1 MPEDKSPSPTPDDL
15 TPQAQRFLDELGQL
29 IAPVNHQQRR
39 SHRFR
44 VIRWAVGLTFLA
56 GIIAMNMLAPKIQQ
70 YVTFSNDYV
79 VVVPIKGT
87 IMDEGSASPSSV
99 IPLLEKAFK
108 DDGAKGIILS
118 INSPGGAPV
127 AADAI
132 RDRIVSLR
140 ESHPDK
146 RVIAV
151 GQDYMTS
158 GAYLIALGAEE
169 IYAAEPTVVGS
180 IGVIARSFGFQG
192 LLARYGVERRVLAAG
207 DNKAGLDQFLPLAD
221 DDREEFT
228 QQLEDIHQWF
238 IDRVQDA
245 RGDKLVESDDLFSG
259 KQWLGEKGLHLGL
272 IDGIGTLTG
281 VSDQLF
287 GTTNV
292 RKYQVRQSLRE
303 VLNPLASRVGGS
315 VVVGDQIIPTDAFYA
330 GPLLMPQ

>member
-1 MPEDKSPSPTPDDL
+1 MADDTPSPRASADL
-15 TPQAQRFLDELGQL
+15 SPETRRFLDEVAKL
-29 IAPVNHQQRR
+29 IAPVNNQQRR
-39 SHRFR
+39 RHRFS
-44 VIRWAVGLTFLA
+44 VIRWAIGLTLVAGVLA
-56 GIIAMNMLAPKIQQ
+56 SNMLAPKIQQ
-70 YVTFSNDYV
+70 YVTFNNDYV
-79 VVVPIKGT
+79 VSVPIKGP
-87 IMDEGSASPSSV
+87 IMDEGSASPSTV

-108 DDGAKGIILS
+108 DDSAKGILLS

-140 ESHPDK
+140 KAHPEK

-151 GQDYMTS
+151 GQDFMTS
-158 GAYLIALGAEE
+158 GAYLIALGAES
-169 IYAAEPTVVGS
+169 IYASEPTSVGS
-180 IGVIARSFGFQG
+180 IGVIVRSFGFQD
-192 LLARYGVERRVLAAG
+192 LLAKYGVERRVLAAG
-207 DNKAGLDQFLPLAD
+207 ENKAGLDQFLPLAE

-245 RGDKLVESDDLFSG
+245 RGEKLVESDDLFSG
-259 KQWLGEKGLHLGL
+259 KQWLGEKALQLGL

-281 VSDQLF
+281 VSELLF

-303 VLNPLASRVGGS
+303 MLNPLASAVGGS
-315 VVVGDQIIPTDAFYA
+315 IVMADQILPTGTFYA
-330 GPLLMPQ
+330 GPLLMPK